1 MLLVSL
7 QQSHILNVSPQRL
20 AKVKVGEMDFVYR
33 KDVVEG
39 NTHSE
44 FKVGDNQVRGYVE
57 AKLVSFSHTLRHFG
71 HCTSSEYKNW
81 G

>member
-57 AKLVSFSHTLRHFG
+57 A
-71 HCTSSEYKNW
+71 
-81 G
+81 